1 MFGTQGAYF
10 CVIMIAGKIPRQA
23 IGLLHTTYTP
33 SKRARFPDVLF
44 SFWRTMKTVDP
55 FYRSKRWEHLRA
67 KVLRRDGYKCR
78 ECIRYGK
85 HKSAEVVHHAV
96 PRSDFPELQWESW
109 NLVSLCNT
117 CHEHMH
123 TRTTDEL
130 SAAGRDLAIRTL
142 RKAGH
147 DIGYLRE
154 LAQRRTEGAGLV

>member
-1 MFGTQGAYF
+1 M
-10 CVIMIAGKIPRQA
+10 CVNMIAGKIQRQA
-23 IGLLHTTYTP
+23 IGLLHTTYT
-33 SKRARFPDVLF
+33 SIEESAFPRTC
-44 SFWRTMKTVDP
+44 SFHFADMKTVDP
-55 FYRSKRWEHLRA
+55 YYKSKRWEHLRE

-130 SAAGRDLAIRTL
+130 SAAGRDLANRTL

-154 LAQRRTEGAGLV
+154 LAQRRTAETGVV